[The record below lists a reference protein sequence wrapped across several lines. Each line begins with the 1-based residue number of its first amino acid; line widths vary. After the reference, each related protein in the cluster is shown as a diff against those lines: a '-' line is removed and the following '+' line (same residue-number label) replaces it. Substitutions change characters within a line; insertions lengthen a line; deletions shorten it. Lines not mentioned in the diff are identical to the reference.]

1 MDHFADSAAIF
12 AAQKAAAPSRRLSF
26 GLAARR
32 AALARLADALDHF
45 RPDLLAALAADLG
58 KPEAEALIWE
68 FLPLQGEISHARRH
82 LGRWM
87 RPRRAATSLTM
98 LGTGA
103 RIRPEPRGVSL
114 IIGPWNFPMMLT
126 LGPLVSALA
135 AGNAAILKPSELTP
149 ATSSVVARMLR
160 ETFPADLVAVA
171 EGGPEVATRLLDL
184 PFDHIFFT
192 GGATVGRIVMQAASR
207 HLTPVTL
214 ELGGKSP
221 VIVGPG
227 ADIAAA
233 ARHLVWGKFTN
244 AGQTCVAPD
253 HIFVHRS
260 IEAALT
266 TAMTAEIARAFGAT
280 PEAIA
285 ASPDYARVVN
295 DRHHA
300 RLKALLEEAQ
310 AQGAQIATGGQ
321 SDAARRYLAP
331 TLLKDTT
338 DDMRI
343 SQEEIFGPIL
353 PVIAYD
359 DLEAVIDRINAGP
372 KPLAL
377 YVFERAQAFADRII
391 AATSSGTVGVNLN
404 VVQFAHPNLPFGGVG
419 ASGMGAAHG
428 YQGFRAFSH
437 FRPVLRNH
445 LSALPL
451 LFPPYGRST
460 ACLTRVL
467 GWLTR

>member
-1 MDHFADSAAIF
+1 MDPTDDLHAVFARL
-12 AAQKAAAPSRRLSF
+12 KAANAARRLSF
-26 GLAARR
+26 GRAERL
-32 AALARLADALDHF
+32 AALARLRDALDRF
-45 RPDLLAALAADLG
+45 RPELIAALAADMG
-58 KPEAEALIWE
+58 KPEAEALLWE
-68 FLPLQGEISHARRH
+68 FLPVYNEIAHARRH
-82 LGRWM
+82 LRRWM
-87 RPRRAATSLTM
+87 RTRRAATSLTM

-135 AGNAAILKPSELTP
+135 AGNGALLKPSELTP
-149 ATSSVVARMLR
+149 ATSAVIARMLR
-160 ETFPADLVAVA
+160 ETFPTDLVAVA
-171 EGGPEVATRLLDL
+171 EGGPEVATRLLEL

-192 GGATVGRIVMQAASR
+192 GGETVGRIVMQAASR

-227 ADIAAA
+227 ADLAAA

-253 HIFVHRS
+253 HVFVHRS
-260 IEAALT
+260 VAAALT
-266 TAMTAEIARAFGAT
+266 TALTAEIARAFGAT

-285 ASPDYARVVN
+285 ASPDYARMVS
-295 DRHHA
+295 DRHHG
-300 RLKALLEEAQ
+300 RLKALLDEAL
-310 AQGAQIATGGQ
+310 AEGALIITGGQ

-331 TLLKDTT
+331 TLLGGTT
-338 DDMRI
+338 GEMRI

-359 DLEAVIDRINAGP
+359 DPDRVIEQINAGP

-377 YVFERAQAFADRII
+377 YVFDRSKAFADGII

-419 ASGMGAAHG
+419 ASGIGAAHG
-428 YQGFRAFSH
+428 HEGFRAFSH
-437 FRPVLRNH
+437 YRPVLRNRF
-445 LSALPL
+445 SALPL
-451 LFPPYGRST
+451 LFPPYGRRVT
-460 ACLTRVL
+460 WMIRMLTRLV
-467 GWLTR
+467 R